1 MATSTPQPN
10 KLATSSHM
18 MKTTKRGRPFLKDTL
33 DLFATLIVSLD
44 LQTHKQYFKTF
55 PNSFTTDEAAANLS
69 SLKFSQSNRGPDPRD
84 PSRIVTTTTTT
95 TFSMTRD
102 MAKAMCQH
110 FMDARLIENAQ
121 DKQSNLFKDRGI
133 YMLTPK
139 GLHVL
144 ERFISKNGMTAD
156 HLLTVFSS
164 QPICLKL
171 LHLERR
177 ASDDEIIISQS
188 VITALFRRFAGRSA
202 NYLPDDASTTTD
214 PGQEYH
220 ERSKGIP
227 VFDIEERPIQV
238 AGRNIVTTFTHC
250 FSAVAALEWLCDFTS
265 IVARDEAAEMAA
277 HFVRFGFIALVSDK
291 RKGGDSA
298 VIFTVRGSA
307 NGSVSAQGEF
317 RCTAKAIY
325 NITEAGRRIVRWDT
339 SGRSLIHNLGMRAS
353 PNNSQTNLDSGHRSS
368 NDHGSVENV
377 TVASEVAF
385 GPGGGEPVTAQT
397 LAQTTDAKIHRRISM
412 AEKLRGEFKNGEGM
426 SGMSAA
432 PKESNTDRLKH
443 ILDEPAL
450 RSLFREF
457 LRGNFS
463 EENLS
468 FWLDVQDF
476 KRRFNTTS
484 SANAAPRTE
493 ASAKGTT
500 PGQLAM
506 EKHHEALISMAFVI
520 YNTYLAPSSPCELNI
535 DHGLRNDLRVYL
547 NEVMAHS
554 PNGGSANGA
563 SNGKVST
570 SSSNSGRLELGTA
583 QLQMHTFN
591 ATQLQTMIKLYER
604 IQTHVFRLMAT
615 DSVPKFIK
623 TSRFMALR
631 NWVEE
636 YEIGETDVPGP
647 SDSTASIV
655 TATTPPAPP
664 GLDDPE
670 EIGRAYMSVS
680 QQALGRPKTASAR
693 SDDTGINLVPTKSIA
708 S

>member
-1 MATSTPQPN
+1 MATKS
-10 KLATSSHM
+10 ATSSHM

-44 LQTHKQYFKTF
+44 LTTHKQFFRTF
-55 PNSFTTDEAAANLS
+55 TNSFTTEEAATNLS
-69 SLKFSQSNRGPDPRD
+69 SLKFSQSTRGPDARD

-110 FMDARLIENAQ
+110 FMDARLIENAA
-121 DKQSNLFKDRGI
+121 DRNSNLFKERGI

-156 HLLTVFSS
+156 HLLKVFSS

-177 ASDDEIIISQS
+177 GTDDEIIVSQS
-188 VITALFRRFAGRSA
+188 VITALFRRFAGRGA
-202 NYLPDDASTTTD
+202 NYMPEQVLKDPAS
-214 PGQEYH
+214 EYH

-227 VFDIEERPIQV
+227 LVDITDRAPQMV
-238 AGRNIVTTFTHC
+238 GKGQLQNFTHC
-250 FSAVAALEWLCDFTS
+250 FAAVAALEWLCDFTS
-265 IVARDEAAEMAA
+265 IVGRDEAAEMAA
-277 HFVRFGFIALVSDK
+277 HFVRFGLITLVSDK

-298 VIFTVRGSA
+298 VIFTVRGA
-307 NGSVSAQGEF
+307 ATGTASAQGEF

-325 NITEAGRRIVRWDT
+325 RITEEGRKLARWDAPRP
-339 SGRSLIHNLGMRAS
+339 SGGGNAVRSS
-353 PNNSQTNLDSGHRSS
+353 PNNSTVNLESGPRPSA
-368 NDHGSVENV
+368 DHSAEGGANM
-377 TVASEVAF
+377 SEVAY
-385 GPGGGEPVTAQT
+385 GPGMGVNSKES

-412 AEKLRGEFKNGEGM
+412 AEKLREGYKAGEKTGDT
-426 SGMSAA
+426 A
-432 PKESNTDRLKH
+432 PPPTATGKESNTDRLRH

-457 LRGNFS
+457 LRGNFC

-476 KRRFNTTS
+476 KRRFSTTS
-484 SANAAPRTE
+484 SAAAAGGSRS
-493 ASAKGTT
+493 ASKAT
-500 PGQLAM
+500 PGQVAM

-535 DHGLRNDLRVYL
+535 DHGLRNELVVYL
-547 NEVMAHS
+547 NEILVTD
-554 PNGGSANGA
+554 GG
-563 SNGKVST
+563 KQFH
-570 SSSNSGRLELGTA
+570 GRVEVEHAA
-583 QLQMHTFN
+583 QFN
-591 ATQLQTMIKLYER
+591 ATQLQTLIRLYER

-623 TSRFMALR
+623 TSRFLALR

-636 YEIGETDVPGP
+636 FEVGEGDKKADP
-647 SDSTASIV
+647 SAP
-655 TATTPPAPP
+655 AAPP
-664 GLDDPE
+664 GLNDDE
-670 EIGRAYMSVS
+670 EEGRAYMSVS
-680 QQALGRPKTASAR
+680 QAAHERKPEPAPTA
-693 SDDTGINLVPTKSIA
+693 GPLVPTKSIQ
-708 S
+708 